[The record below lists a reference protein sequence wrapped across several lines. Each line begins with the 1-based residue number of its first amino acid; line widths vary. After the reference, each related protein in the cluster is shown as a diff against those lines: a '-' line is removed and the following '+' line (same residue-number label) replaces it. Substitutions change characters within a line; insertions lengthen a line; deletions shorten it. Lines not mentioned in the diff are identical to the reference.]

1 MLDKLSYWMRLHFPF
16 LSFHHPHIY
25 FALAI
30 DLVQNFVK
38 KIPKT
43 EERIFALKKIQNKNK
58 TEQSKKNLP
67 TLW

>member
-43 EERIFALKKIQNKNK
+43 GEKIFALKKSKTK
-58 TEQSKKNLP
+58 TEQSKKIPP